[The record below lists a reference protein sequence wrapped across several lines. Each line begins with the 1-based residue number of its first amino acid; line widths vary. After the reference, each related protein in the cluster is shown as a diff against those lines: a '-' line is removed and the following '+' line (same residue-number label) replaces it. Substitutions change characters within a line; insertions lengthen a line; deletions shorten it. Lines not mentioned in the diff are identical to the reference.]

1 MFASSYSLSL
11 SLGTGKKNKRQ
22 EQVQYSSTK
31 TASDWSKKLC
41 IQNKEQ
47 EKIYI
52 FMEISKTKQN
62 LYCPTFPYSSILPA
76 PPHLPHRVHILYSFL
91 LLLVFDGNYLLFCYK
106 DAFTY
111 FLLLSF
117 TFCVSVFLL
126 ELVMTKK

>member
-31 TASDWSKKLC
+31 TASDWSKSC
-41 IQNKEQ
+41 VF
-47 EKIYI
+47 KIKNRKKYI
-52 FMEISKTKQN
+52 FMDVSKTKQN
-62 LYCPTFPYSSILPA
+62 LYCPTFPYSSILPG
-76 PPHLPHRVHILYSFL
+76 PPHLPHRVHVLYSFL
-91 LLLVFDGNYLLFCYK
+91 LLLVFDRNYLLFCYK

-111 FLLLSF
+111 SMLLSF

>member
-11 SLGTGKKNKRQ
+11 SLRTGKKNKRQ

-31 TASDWSKKLC
+31 TASDWSKSC
-41 IQNKEQ
+41 VF
-47 EKIYI
+47 KIKNRKKYI
-52 FMEISKTKQN
+52 FMDVSKTKQN
-62 LYCPTFPYSSILPA
+62 LYCPTFPYSSILPG
-76 PPHLPHRVHILYSFL
+76 PPHLPHRVHVLYSFL
-91 LLLVFDGNYLLFCYK
+91 LLLVFDGNNLLFCYRN
-106 DAFTY
+106 AFTY

>member
-11 SLGTGKKNKRQ
+11 SLRTGKKKQ
-22 EQVQYSSTK
+22 ETGTSSILFYQNCFGLV
-31 TASDWSKKLC
+31 KKLC

-47 EKIYI
+47 EKNI

>member
-1 MFASSYSLSL
+1 
-11 SLGTGKKNKRQ
+11 
-22 EQVQYSSTK
+22 
-31 TASDWSKKLC
+31 
-41 IQNKEQ
+41 
-47 EKIYI
+47 
-52 FMEISKTKQN
+52 MEISRTKQN
-62 LYCPTFPYSSILPA
+62 LYCPTITSPYSCILPG

-111 FLLLSF
+111 FMLLSF

>member
-31 TASDWSKKLC
+31 TASDWSKSC
-41 IQNKEQ
+41 VF
-47 EKIYI
+47 KIKNRKKYI
-52 FMEISKTKQN
+52 FMDVSKTKQN
-62 LYCPTFPYSSILPA
+62 LYCPTFPYSSILPG
-76 PPHLPHRVHILYSFL
+76 PPHLPHRVHVLYSFL
-91 LLLVFDGNYLLFCYK
+91 LLLVFDGNYLLFCYRN
-106 DAFTY
+106 AFTY